1 MAGRIDNP
9 EAAKALKQ
17 FRLIYGC
24 IRQHFREVERK
35 CRISGSQLWILR
47 EVAGEPGI
55 GVSQIAERLFI
66 HQSTCSQLVEKLVSA
81 GLAVKE
87 RSKRDQ
93 RRVGLSLTAVGAKL
107 LAEAPGPLEGVFP
120 TVLSMMDQAQLQ
132 ELNRALAN
140 VVENLRTGN
149 PGFSEEPLADL

>member
-1 MAGRIDNP
+1 MAGRIDNS
-9 EAAKALKQ
+9 EAARALKQ
-17 FRLIYGC
+17 FRLIYGS

-35 CRISGSQLWILR
+35 CRISGSQLWILH
-47 EVAGEPGI
+47 EIAAEPGI

-81 GLAVKE
+81 GLATKE
-87 RSKRDQ
+87 RSRVDQ
-93 RRVGLSLTAVGAKL
+93 RRVGLGLTAAGSKV

-120 TVLSMMDQAQLQ
+120 TVLSMLDQAQLK

-140 VVENLRTGN
+140 VVEKLRAGD

>member
-1 MAGRIDNP
+1 MAGRIDNS
-9 EAAKALKQ
+9 ESARALKQ
-17 FRLIYGC
+17 FRLIYGS

-35 CRISGSQLWILR
+35 CRISGSQLWILH
-47 EVAGEPGI
+47 EIDAEPGI

-66 HQSTCSQLVEKLVSA
+66 HQSTCSQLVEKLVTA
-81 GLAVKE
+81 GLATKE
-87 RSKRDQ
+87 RSKVDQ
-93 RRVGLSLTAVGAKL
+93 RRVGLNLTVVGQKL

-120 TVLSMMDQAQLQ
+120 TVLSMLDQAQLQ

-140 VVENLRTGN
+140 VVEKLRAGD